1 MDELMT
7 SKKGKNELLEIR
19 EENVQKN
26 NSNNYAGDSVAGT
39 TALVCLVTKD
49 YVYVANAGDSR
60 AVGCS
65 RIGK

>member
-1 MDELMT
+1 MKT
-7 SKKGKNELLEIR
+7 KSGQNELLEIR

-26 NSNNYAGDSVAGT
+26 NSNNYVGDSVAGT

-60 AVGCS
+60 AIGSS